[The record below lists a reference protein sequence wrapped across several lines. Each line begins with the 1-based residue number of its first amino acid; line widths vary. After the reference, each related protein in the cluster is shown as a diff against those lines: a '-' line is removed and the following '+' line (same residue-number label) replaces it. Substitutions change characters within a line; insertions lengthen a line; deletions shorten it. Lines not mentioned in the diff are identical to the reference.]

1 MGKTVREHPAP
12 DKNAVMDDDD
22 QRDYEDYNYE
32 PPQVHDGDGGSGDSD
47 DLKAFLRV
55 LVDSMELTSDELE
68 EAVGS
73 LSQPTSSSPDNGTT
87 IQEAIAVCS
96 RH

>member
-12 DKNAVMDDDD
+12 HKNAVMDDDD

-55 LVDSMELTSDELE
+55 LVDRPGREII
-68 EAVGS
+68 GK
-73 LSQPTSSSPDNGTT
+73 
-87 IQEAIAVCS
+87 
-96 RH
+96 RHRNLA